1 MTRTVSSLA
10 RSIALCTLLALNGC
24 HRVSASVPK
33 PATSGREHAALAAD
47 PEVAAAER
55 AAIAKLAEFRALI
68 EHADST
74 ISHFEVE
81 AVVTEG
87 ALSERLW
94 FLDVRLTPDGFAG
107 SVNSQPQILKVVQRG
122 QTRQIATAD
131 VVDWAYEERLK
142 PRGGETRRIAER
154 RKREAELADAFS
166 HCGQQRFAD
175 GCASL
180 GDRYANG
187 SFDEIRLDT
196 AFQLYSRACEG
207 GSAYGCNAAGWASVH
222 ARGTPQ
228 NLPAAAAFFSK
239 ACATGDEHPF
249 ACDSRGFAL
258 LSGLA
263 GTSRDIPLGQRLL
276 KKACARGLPQ
286 SCLLLELL
294 RAKRLRA
301 GPKLELACDVNF
313 AEQVSRCT
321 GDNDPE
327 SCFLAGSAFDTG
339 VCGAPRSKERAAD
352 LLRRAAV
359 FGATWPTSA

>member
-1 MTRTVSSLA
+1 MIGTVLPPA
-10 RSIALCTLLALNGC
+10 CSIALCALLVLNGC
-24 HRVSASVPK
+24 HKGSATAAKPVS
-33 PATSGREHAALAAD
+33 SGREHAALAAD

-87 ALSERLW
+87 TLSERLW
-94 FLDVRLTPDGFAG
+94 FLDVQLTPDGFVG
-107 SVNSQPQILKVVQRG
+107 SVNSQPQVLKLVQRG
-122 QTRQIATAD
+122 QTRQIAGAD

-142 PRGGETRRIAER
+142 PRGGETRRIADR
-154 RKREAELADAFS
+154 RKREAELASAFT

-175 GCASL
+175 GCATL

-187 SFDEIRLDT
+187 SFDEVRLDT
-196 AFQLYSRACEG
+196 AFQLYSQACEG
-207 GSAYGCNAAGWASVH
+207 GSAYGCNAAGWASLH

-239 ACATGDEHPF
+239 ACVTGDEHPF

-263 GTSRDIPLGQRLL
+263 GTARDIPLAQRLL

-294 RAKRLRA
+294 RAKRFRA
-301 GPKLELACDVNF
+301 GPKSELGCDVSF

-327 SCFLAGSAFDTG
+327 ACFLAGSAFETG

-352 LLRRAAV
+352 LLRRAAL

>member
-1 MTRTVSSLA
+1 MTGMVSSLA

-24 HRVSASVPK
+24 HRVSAAVPK

-47 PEVAAAER
+47 PEVATAER
-55 AAIAKLAEFRALI
+55 AAVAKLAEFRALI

-107 SVNSQPQILKVVQRG
+107 SVNSQPRILKLVQRG

-154 RKREAELADAFS
+154 RKREAELADAFT

-175 GCASL
+175 GCATL
-180 GDRYANG
+180 GDRYTDA
-187 SFDEIRLDT
+187 SFGEVSLDT

-207 GSAYGCNAAGWASVH
+207 SSAYGCNAAGWASVH

-228 NLPAAAAFFSK
+228 ISRRQRRFSRK
-239 ACATGDEHPF
+239 
-249 ACDSRGFAL
+249 
-258 LSGLA
+258 LA
-263 GTSRDIPLGQRLL
+263 
-276 KKACARGLPQ
+276 
-286 SCLLLELL
+286 
-294 RAKRLRA
+294 
-301 GPKLELACDVNF
+301 
-313 AEQVSRCT
+313 
-321 GDNDPE
+321 
-327 SCFLAGSAFDTG
+327 
-339 VCGAPRSKERAAD
+339 
-352 LLRRAAV
+352 
-359 FGATWPTSA
+359 